1 MRIDLRML
9 CPLILALAPAAASQ
23 TELSW
28 FLPEDVSY
36 DPEFPVPEDVLGWPL
51 GSWHVRH
58 DQLVQWFQTVAE
70 ASPRMMLETYGYTHE
85 QRPLLLATVS
95 SPANLARIEEIR
107 TAHLRSVLED
117 KPNDGPAI
125 VWMGYSVH
133 GNEPSG
139 SNSALILAYHLAAAQ
154 GKTVE
159 RFLESTVIL
168 IDPCV
173 NPDGLARN
181 AQWVN
186 MHKGQVLVGDPAHR
200 ERREAW
206 PGGRTNH
213 YWFDLNRDWL
223 LQTHPES
230 RSRLRQ
236 FHRWLPAVLT
246 DYHEMGGDS
255 TYFFQPG
262 IPSRR
267 NPLTPEKNVE
277 LTGRIAAF
285 HAEALDAIGS
295 LYYTEESFDDFYYGK
310 GSTYPDINGSI
321 GILFEQASS
330 GGALRENSYGE
341 LSFAFTI
348 KNQFTT
354 SLSTLRAVSSMRADL
369 QAYQRE
375 FYRSALTEA
384 AVHEVGAYVFGAIED
399 PERSYQL
406 ADLLRRH
413 RIEVHVLGGT
423 LGASENDPG
432 FVAGQAFVVPMQ
444 QSQFRLIR
452 ALFEHRTSW
461 PDNTFYDVS
470 SWTLPESF
478 NVPARAIARKGM
490 DMGLIG
496 WPLKAERGRVGHVQ
510 QAEKPAAWLFEWHNY
525 NAPRALQRLL
535 AAGVRARVATK
546 PFSCRTVD
554 GELEFDHGTVVISP
568 GVQDL
573 APERILELLQ
583 AAADDGIEVY
593 AAVSGLTPVGVD
605 LGSGS
610 MRPLEAP
617 QVALLIGSGVS
628 SYEAG
633 EAWHY
638 MDQRLGLPVSLIEK
652 SSFQR
657 MDLER
662 YTHVILVQ
670 GAALGES
677 DSARLKTWVRGG
689 GVLVATKGS
698 ATWAAESFLS
708 KADDEQE
715 EAEEKDE
722 DKDGEAEEEPSE
734 SKPSYADYDKLRAEQ
749 SISGTIFAT
758 ELDLSHPI
766 CFGYV
771 REGLAVFRNST
782 RVLPEGNDPFATPV
796 RYLEE
801 PLISGFASEENVE
814 EIAGSPAVRAER
826 LGSGVVVCLVDNPN
840 FRGVWYGTNK
850 LFANAIYFALA
861 IKRTGPIGKR

>member
-1 MRIDLRML
+1 MRINLRVL
-9 CPLILALAPAAASQ
+9 CPLFLALAPAAVGQ
-23 TELSW
+23 TDLSW
-28 FLPEDVSY
+28 YLPEDGSY
-36 DPEFPVPEDVLGWPL
+36 DAEFPVPADVLGWQV
-51 GSWHVRH
+51 GDWHVRH
-58 DQLVQWFQTVAE
+58 DQLVDWYRTVAE
-70 ASPRMMLETYGYTHE
+70 ASPRVMLETYGYSHE

-107 TAHLRSVLED
+107 TAHVRSVLED

-139 SNSALILAYHLAAAQ
+139 SNAALVLAYHLAAAEGQ
-154 GKTVE
+154 DMQS
-159 RFLESTVIL
+159 FLENTVVL

-173 NPDGLARN
+173 NPDGLARH

-186 MHKGQVLVGDPAHR
+186 MHKGRVRVGDPAHR

-223 LQTHPES
+223 LQSHPES
-230 RSRLRQ
+230 QGRLVQ
-236 FHRWLPAVLT
+236 FHRWMPSVLT

-341 LSFAFTI
+341 LSFPFTI
-348 KNQFTT
+348 RNQFTT
-354 SLSTLRAVSSMRADL
+354 SLSTLRAVNSMRSDL
-369 QAYQRE
+369 EAYQRG
-375 FYRSALTEA
+375 FYRGALAEA
-384 AVHEVGAYVFGAIED
+384 AEHEVGAYVFGAKED
-399 PERSYQL
+399 PERTFQL
-406 ADLLRRH
+406 VDLLRRH
-413 RIEVHVLGGT
+413 RVEVHLMGST
-423 LGASENDPG
+423 LSATEDSPM
-432 FVAGQAFVVPMQ
+432 FVAGRDYVVPMQ
-444 QSQFRLIR
+444 QTQFRLIR

-478 NVPARAIARKGM
+478 NVPARAIAREGMSKGLVGM
-490 DMGLIG
+490 
-496 WPLKAERGRVGHVQ
+496 PAVAQRGSVGHVQ
-510 QAEKPAAWLFEWHNY
+510 KAERPAAWLFEWHNY
-525 NAPRALQRLL
+525 NAPKALQRLL

-546 PFSCRTVD
+546 PFSCRTAG

-568 GVQDL
+568 GVQDVS
-573 APERILELLQ
+573 PERLRELLHEV
-583 AAADDGIEVY
+583 ANDGIEVY
-593 AAVSGLTPVGVD
+593 AATSGLTPVGVD

-617 QVALLIGSGVS
+617 QVALMIGPGVS

-638 MDQRLGLPVSLIEK
+638 MDKRLGLPVSLIEK
-652 SSFQR
+652 SSFGS

-662 YTHVILVQ
+662 YTHIVMVQ
-670 GAALGES
+670 GGSLASGDVE
-677 DSARLKTWVRGG
+677 RLNTWVRAG
-689 GVLVATKGS
+689 GVVIATKGS
-698 ATWAAESFLS
+698 ATWAADAFLS
-708 KADDEQE
+708 KADESEEESDEKDAEE
-715 EAEEKDE
+715 EAEEQV
-722 DKDGEAEEEPSE
+722 EET
-734 SKPSYADYDKLRAEQ
+734 KPSYADYSKLRAEQ
-749 SISGTIFAT
+749 NISGTIFAT
-758 ELDLSHPI
+758 ELDLTHPI

-771 REGLAVFRNST
+771 REALAVFRNST

-801 PLISGFASEENVE
+801 PLISGFASAENVE

-826 LGSGVVVCLVDNPN
+826 VGSGAVICLVDNPN

-850 LFANAIYFALA
+850 LFANAIYFGRA
-861 IKRTGPIGKR
+861 IQRTGPIGKR